1 MLKRIKDEV
10 KQKILKKCNRIIEW
24 LAKNQI
30 TKKEQFNFSR
40 KSWRQSETPALSQCT
55 REQLTE
61 PASFLLVA
69 HMGILLHRLVN
80 LSSENFMETILTQD
94 SKLQVSDK
102 LSNCKTELD
111 KKLQNS
117 NGETDDLIKLLTE
130 D

>member
-80 LSSENFMETILTQD
+80 LSSD
-94 SKLQVSDK
+94 SCCFTLMLFDFANMFHLQ
-102 LSNCKTELD
+102 KTSW
-111 KKLQNS
+111 KQF
-117 NGETDDLIKLLTE
+117 
-130 D
+130 